1 MSYCRF
7 STDDFKSD
15 IYLYHTL
22 DDRYIIHVAE
32 YKLTAPYDEHVQ
44 ATTFPTM
51 ERIGLPM
58 DGKSFYFFS
67 PQLAYDQLLWLRE
80 MGYYVPESALDRLTI
95 DILKLR
101 GKED

>member
-1 MSYCRF
+1 
-7 STDDFKSD
+7 
-15 IYLYHTL
+15 
-22 DDRYIIHVAE
+22 
-32 YKLTAPYDEHVQ
+32 
-44 ATTFPTM
+44 M